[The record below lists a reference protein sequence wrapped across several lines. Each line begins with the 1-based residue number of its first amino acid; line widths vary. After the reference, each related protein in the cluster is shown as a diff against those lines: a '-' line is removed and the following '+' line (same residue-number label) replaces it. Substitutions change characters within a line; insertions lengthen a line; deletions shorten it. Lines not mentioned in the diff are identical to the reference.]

1 MENWSKDFFEVM
13 ETAVLEVENFFN
25 EMAEEISEVFD
36 EWGKLSEEITEEIQ
50 INIAAEINEYLN
62 DLIEPIVEVY
72 LDFDVETHE
81 QEEDIDYYFVDHVEP
96 TVQKHPACR
105 GCVHYHGEVYGGNLL
120 VCGMHPYGVEDESCP
135 DWESDNSSFN

>member
-1 MENWSKDFFEVM
+1 MEDWSKNFFEVI

-62 DLIEPIVEVY
+62 DLIDPTIEVY
-72 LDFDVETHE
+72 SDSDVETQE
-81 QEEDIDYYFVDHVEP
+81 EEDIDYYLVDRVEP
-96 TVQKHPACR
+96 TLEKHPACR
-105 GCVHYHGEVYGGNLL
+105 GCINYHGQVYGGNLL
-120 VCGMHPYGVEDESCP
+120 VCAMHPHGVEDESCP
-135 DWESDNSSFN
+135 DWESSNSSFN

>member
-1 MENWSKDFFEVM
+1 MEDWSKNFFEVM

-50 INIAAEINEYLN
+50 INIIAEIDEYLN
-62 DLIEPIVEVY
+62 DLIDPIIEVY
-72 LDFDVETHE
+72 LEFDVER

-96 TVQKHPACR
+96 TVEKHSACR
-105 GCVHYHGEVYGGNLL
+105 GCIHYHGQVYGGNLL

-135 DWESDNSSFN
+135 DWESDNNTFN